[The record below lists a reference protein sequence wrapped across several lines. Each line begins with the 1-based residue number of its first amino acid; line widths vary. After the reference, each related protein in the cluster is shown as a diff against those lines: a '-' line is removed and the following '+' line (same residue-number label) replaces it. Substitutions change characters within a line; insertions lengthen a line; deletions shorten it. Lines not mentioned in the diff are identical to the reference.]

1 MAPKLHWLP
10 ESNCSINCS
19 APMQLELIKP
29 DRGANVEFWL
39 DGDRNQVISKRCVG
53 RLWSCNQR
61 AAIKEYF
68 SCVHLERATFKSQFE
83 EAPLKPITEMKAGWE
98 TTLSVRFIFRPK
110 FLTKSGAFKINTN
123 YGPPVKMM
131 RKTIDLLSTLR
142 SFVQQ
147 FSMVLHGVIWCCIW
161 RTGKLPRSAYCNFYV
176 LIFYLW
182 MMLVVTMMMMERQ
195 SNVPLSTLRAND
207 CVTTFAVAPSPR
219 NNSSRMTKDIDIHSL
234 QKWKLQFHRQTIL
247 LNWNVTYPT
256 CIRAWRDRG

>member
-1 MAPKLHWLP
+1 MAPKFHWFP
-10 ESNCSINCS
+10 ESNSIINCS

-98 TTLSVRFIFRPK
+98 MTLSVRFIFQPK
-110 FLTKSGAFKINTN
+110 IWTKSGAFEINMN
-123 YGPPVKMM
+123 YGPPVLM
-131 RKTIDLLSTLR
+131 
-142 SFVQQ
+142 
-147 FSMVLHGVIWCCIW
+147 
-161 RTGKLPRSAYCNFYV
+161 
-176 LIFYLW
+176 FYLW
-182 MMLVVTMMMMERQ
+182 MMLVVTMMIMMVERQ

-207 CVTTFAVAPSPR
+207 CVTTFAVAPSPLVTTAPGWQR
-219 NNSSRMTKDIDIHSL
+219 ISTFTHSKNESYNSTDKPFCWTGM
-234 QKWKLQFHRQTIL
+234 
-247 LNWNVTYPT
+247 
-256 CIRAWRDRG
+256 